1 MAVIDLHNVN
11 FALYTNL
18 NESTANTVTHAKVQ
32 RNSTGIV
39 DYRFYCTTAS
49 WKMPT
54 IGVKRDLLFEAL
66 GRVYSEL
73 DFLIGSVFRKTRLAL
88 IKAYTVVLLIALA

>member
-1 MAVIDLHNVN
+1 
-11 FALYTNL
+11 
-18 NESTANTVTHAKVQ
+18 
-32 RNSTGIV
+32 
-39 DYRFYCTTAS
+39 
-49 WKMPT
+49 MPT